1 MKLSR
6 ETTVISPDKLIN
18 YVLNLH
24 HNEGGSKAL
33 FLREIGYNQSN
44 WEILEND
51 LREQHLKSEA
61 TPGKSSPF
69 GQKFEITAPIIG
81 PNGEERMIKTIW
93 MIKNN
98 ETFARFI
105 TLIPEKKQ

>member
-1 MKLSR
+1 MKLSK
-6 ETTVISPDKLIN
+6 ETTVISPDKLLN

-24 HNEGGSKAL
+24 HNEGSSKAL
-33 FLREIGYNQSN
+33 FLKEIGYDRSN

-51 LREQHLKSEA
+51 LREQHLTLEA
-61 TPGKSSPF
+61 IPGKSSPF
-69 GQKFEITAPIIG
+69 GEKFEITAPIIG

-93 MIKNN
+93 MIKYN
-98 ETFARFI
+98 ETVARFI